1 MIDASIAVID
11 LTTRVASESM
21 SNQSLRERFGLP
33 DEKKNGDA
41 GRGAAAWAGPGGT
54 DQLICGYLRNHGNS
68 RTAVISKPLGI
79 PDRTVRDGMRRLVDR
94 DIVET
99 HGSNRNRTY
108 SPKRQQ
114 ASRRVTQAQCR
125 ERFPRQAS
133 AMMTKTL
140 ASKTKHKPAV
150 RQNKHVSVML
160 LA

>member
-68 RTAVISKPLGI
+68 RTAVISKSLGI
-79 PDRTVRDGMRRLVDR
+79 PDRTVHDGTRQLVDR
-94 DIVET
+94 GIVEA

-108 SPKRQQ
+108 SPKGQQ
-114 ASRRVTQAQCR
+114 ALSISSYRVIGAGYGSCSRLTLFCIGDNR
-125 ERFPRQAS
+125 ER
-133 AMMTKTL
+133 
-140 ASKTKHKPAV
+140 
-150 RQNKHVSVML
+150 VSGT
-160 LA
+160 